1 VSLHAHLTDD
11 VAATLQRA
19 MTRPPAQR
27 FDPVVCTDATGAVVG
42 LLRVEDLAAAVARR

>member
-1 VSLHAHLTDD
+1 MSLQAHLTDD

-27 FDPVVCTDATGAVVG
+27 FDPVLCTDATGALVG
-42 LLRVEDLAAAVARR
+42 LLRVEDLAAAVAAR